1 MFEYRRLL
9 SEAWY
14 SHQLYWTLNL
24 ITECIAIGLFSEEYL
39 YSPYMLAVAVI
50 NVVAN
55 LALVVLMC
63 KTEKRTLQNRRPEF
77 DLLNTPTG
85 SKRHLLTDNSSVTT
99 GPFIKVKM
107 KRKIV
112 DQTDF
117 TLRIQTHE

>member
-1 MFEYRRLL
+1 MMFEYRRLL

-24 ITECIAIGLFSEEYL
+24 IIECVAVGLLAEDIL
-39 YSPYMLAVAVI
+39 QSPYVLTVAVI
-50 NVVAN
+50 NIVAN
-55 LALVVLMC
+55 LALVILMC

-85 SKRHLLTDNSSVTT
+85 SKRHLLDNSSVAT

-117 TLRIQTHE
+117 TLRI